1 MKKLFLIS
9 LLVCVGI
16 LQSLAFDYT
25 DERGVTWSCGGI
37 CSNDPITYITSA
49 SGYGD
54 EVVIPEKVYDGTKE
68 YTVTGIEFTFQENK
82 TLEKV
87 TWPST
92 VTVIPYNMFQNCSNL
107 KTVENIKKVTS
118 ISSNA
123 FNGCNNLIALD
134 LGLCGVMYDAFQGCS
149 KLQSIGES
157 AKCTSVGDGAF
168 SGCSSLEKIDLSMCT
183 SVGSNAFSVC
193 SVLQNVDIS
202 NCTDIGESAFNYCLS
217 ITEVDLSVCKSLGN
231 YAFDGCK
238 KLEKVIG
245 LENFKSISICAF
257 RGTALNSVNLPI
269 CTNLDNAAF
278 SDCSGLQSIDLPVCK
293 KIGSSAF
300 YSCSSLQS
308 VDLPACVSI
317 GDGDSPKSG
326 AFGKCTS
333 LTDLKL
339 PQCENVGSYAFYG
352 CSSITEVDLSACKN
366 LGTSAFKGCTK
377 LENVI
382 GLEGF
387 KSIPASAFCWTALKS
402 VKLPV
407 CTTIGSYAFRG
418 CSSLLSVDLPVCT
431 TIGSSAFNGCSGLQT
446 VDLPVCISIDGDNYG
461 AFGNCTSLTKLNMP
475 QCTTVG
481 SSAFNGCVDL
491 QSVNLPVCTTIGSSA
506 FFNCISLQS
515 IELSKVER
523 IGDNAFW
530 CSSITKISLPETLK
544 NMGYQC
550 FDKVTEY
557 TFNGTQPAVLYEYN
571 SYLAFYGATFVI
583 RVPESAIDAYKTA
596 NIWKNYADKIFSISD
611 QLYYDVTTTAMD
623 SQSGLEQAIGATNM
637 KKVVSLKATGTING
651 YDIFMIRTKM
661 TNLHYLDLTDAD
673 IVANG
678 FAYYKNNSTTDN
690 VVGDYSFY
698 KLDNLVTLKLP
709 KNAISIGYYAVARCS
724 SLESVDFPKKLKKI
738 DACSFYECSKLD
750 NVILP
755 DGLEYIG
762 WGGYSSGFAGCRNLK
777 TVQFPP
783 SLKYIGAYAFEGC
796 SSLEKISLPGLDR
809 IDNSA
814 FSGCTSL
821 KEVRIPST
829 LQNVGNGAFSGC
841 NNLADIYTYTVE
853 PISIGQNTFDGNTY
867 KSARLWMPTQ
877 SYANYYYQTQW
888 GQFDNDNYRWFDEP
902 YKYMYINKDY
912 TLSDANS
919 ASGDK
924 GRFDGNPDID
934 VNPGGGLIVD
944 GDKDQTAD
952 DIHLKAD
959 ASNWATIIAKANVD
973 AKRIF
978 IDITIAANRWHF
990 FCFPFDIKRSN
1001 IKCDGNFV
1009 FRYYDGKVRAE
1020 KGKGGWTDLPAT
1032 EEYLKAGKGYIF
1044 QASTSC
1050 TLSIMI
1056 EKEKFGKLPNVRFD
1070 CNLEANAS
1078 TNEQDAS
1085 WNFVGN
1091 PFTSFFDLND
1101 MGYNAPVTRWNGSG
1115 YEAVRPGDDDYI
1127 FHPYEA
1133 FFVQRPTGSSS
1144 IEFDPEHRMTQI
1156 GSNNRKTENAKK
1168 AMKRQLNPERLLV
1181 NLAITDGKNADKTR
1195 VVFNQTKSNKYE
1207 MDCDAAKFESTTSA
1221 VQLYSIEAQGG
1232 KMAINERPQGSVQL
1246 GFTAK
1251 ADGDYTISAER
1262 MDQPVL
1268 LKDNLMNITYD
1279 LSNGDYSFSSEAGT
1293 FDNRFMLLIDGGATG
1308 IADIAK
1314 EAGVNIMPSANG
1326 INLTGVDGKTV
1337 NVYSLSGALFATRT
1351 ENGFLNLSKGVYIVE
1366 VGKMKA
1372 KVMVK

>member
-25 DERGVTWSCGGI
+25 DERGVTWSC
-37 CSNDPITYITSA
+37 SETDWNEETQSYTSA
-49 SGYGD
+49 IINSATGYGD

-68 YTVTGIEFTFQENK
+68 YTVTSIGFTFQDNK

-92 VTVIPYNMFQNCSNL
+92 VTMILYNMFKNCSSL
-107 KTVENIKKVTS
+107 KAVENTRNVTF
-118 ISSNA
+118 IYDCA
-123 FNGCNNLIALD
+123 FENCNNLIELD
-134 LGLCGVMYDAFQGCS
+134 LGSCMIADLAFYGCS

-157 AKCTSVGDGAF
+157 AKCTYVGSQAF
-168 SGCSSLEKIDLSMCT
+168 SQCSSLKNIDLSMCT
-183 SVGSNAFSVC
+183 SVGSSAFS
-193 SVLQNVDIS
+193 
-202 NCTDIGESAFNYCLS
+202 G
-217 ITEVDLSVCKSLGN
+217 
-231 YAFDGCK
+231 
-238 KLEKVIG
+238 
-245 LENFKSISICAF
+245 
-257 RGTALNSVNLPI
+257 
-269 CTNLDNAAF
+269 
-278 SDCSGLQSIDLPVCK
+278 
-293 KIGSSAF
+293 
-300 YSCSSLQS
+300 CSSLQS
-308 VDLPACVSI
+308 IGNPKFTSIPDNAFNGCSNLENIDLSL
-317 GDGDSPKSG
+317 
-326 AFGKCTS
+326 CTS
-333 LTDLKL
+333 
-339 PQCENVGSYAFYG
+339 VGSSAFSGCSKLQNVNTSICTYIGNGAFYG
-352 CSSITEVDLSACKN
+352 CSSITEVDLSACKS
-366 LGTSAFKGCTK
+366 LGNNAFWGSRISKVS
-377 LENVI
+377 L
-382 GLEGF
+382 
-387 KSIPASAFCWTALKS
+387 PAALKS
-402 VKLPV
+402 
-407 CTTIGSYAFRG
+407 
-418 CSSLLSVDLPVCT
+418 
-431 TIGSSAFNGCSGLQT
+431 
-446 VDLPVCISIDGDNYG
+446 
-461 AFGNCTSLTKLNMP
+461 
-475 QCTTVG
+475 
-481 SSAFNGCVDL
+481 
-491 QSVNLPVCTTIGSSA
+491 
-506 FFNCISLQS
+506 
-515 IELSKVER
+515 
-523 IGDNAFW
+523 
-530 CSSITKISLPETLK
+530 
-544 NMGYQC
+544 MGYQC
-550 FDKVTEY
+550 FDNVKEY
-557 TFNGTQPAVLYEYN
+557 TFNGTQPAALTEQLSSESYN
-571 SYLAFYGATFVI
+571 NYPAFDGSSYII
-583 RVPESAIDAYKTA
+583 RVPESAVDAYKA
-596 NIWKNYADKIFSISD
+596 ADIWKNYADKIFSISD
-611 QLYYDVTTTAMD
+611 QLDYDVTTTAMD

-661 TNLHYLDLTDAD
+661 TNLQNLDLTDAD

-678 FAYYKNNSTTDN
+678 FAYYEGYSTEDN
-690 VVGDYSFY
+690 VVGGYSFY
-698 KLDNLVTLKLP
+698 KLNNLVTLKLP
-709 KNAISIGYYAVARCS
+709 KNAITIGSYAVANCS
-724 SLESVDFPKKLKKI
+724 SLESVDFPKKLKYLN
-738 DACSFYECSKLD
+738 DQSFGWCGKLD

-755 DGLEYIG
+755 DGLESIG
-762 WGGYSSGFAGCRNLK
+762 NGDCSYSFTSCKNLK
-777 TVQFPP
+777 TIQFPP
-783 SLKYIGAYAFEGC
+783 SLKYIGGYAFCDC

-809 IDNSA
+809 IDQDA
-814 FSGCTSL
+814 FYCCSSL

-829 LQNVGNGAFSGC
+829 LQNVGNGAFGGC
-841 NNLADIYTYTVE
+841 SNLADIYTYTVE
-853 PISIGQNTFDGNTY
+853 PISIGQNTFDETAY

-1044 QASTSC
+1044 QASASC

-1056 EKEKFGKLPNVRFD
+1056 EKEKFGKLPNVKFD

-1133 FFVQRPTGSSS
+1133 FFVQRPTGSSN

-1181 NLAITDGKNADKTR
+1181 NLAISDGKDTDKTR

-1207 MDCDAAKFESTTSA
+1207 MDCDAAKFESSTSA

-1314 EAGVNIMPSANG
+1314 EAGVNIMPSTNG